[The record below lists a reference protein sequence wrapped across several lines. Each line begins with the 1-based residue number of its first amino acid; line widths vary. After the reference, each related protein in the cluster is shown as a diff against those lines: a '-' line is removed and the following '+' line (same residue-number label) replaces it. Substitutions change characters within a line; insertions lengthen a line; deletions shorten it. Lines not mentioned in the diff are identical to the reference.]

1 MKWSMFTARHIG
13 NFYKHATV
21 SILLGSMIAISA
33 APVSDAGL
41 IKARDLQ
48 DLKSL
53 DAIISHYKQAAGAD
67 PKSAEAQYKLALAY
81 SYAAEVALELKDK
94 KRSEGYAEAGID
106 PIRSALA
113 VNGGNAEY
121 HRLYGQI
128 CGQVIPANPLLGAL
142 KYGQCARDEINKALE
157 LDNKLALA
165 YVSRGVGNYYL
176 PAQMGGGVDIALKDI
191 NRAIAIDPK
200 LAEAYLW
207 KGIALRKAGRNVEAR
222 QALERTLQLD
232 PDRLW
237 AKQELAKIPAQNPPG
252 R

>member
-1 MKWSMFTARHIG
+1 MSFARIVGNLSRLFAVSM
-13 NFYKHATV
+13 
-21 SILLGSMIAISA
+21 SLGSFVFVAA
-33 APVSDAGL
+33 APTSDTSL

-53 DAIISHYKQAAGAD
+53 DGIISQYKQAAATN
-67 PKSAEAQYKLALAY
+67 PKSAEAQYKLALGY

-106 PIRSALA
+106 PIRSALSL
-113 VNGGNAEY
+113 NGGNAEY
-121 HRLYGQI
+121 HRLYGQL
-128 CGQVIPANPLLGAL
+128 CGQVIPANPFFGAL

-157 LDNKLALA
+157 LDSKLALA

-191 NRAIAIDPK
+191 DKAIEINPK
-200 LAEAYLW
+200 LSEAYLW
-207 KGIALRKAGRNVEAR
+207 KGVALRKAGRNTEAR
-222 QALERTLQLD
+222 QALEHALQLD

-237 AKQELAKIPAQNPPG
+237 TKQELAKIPTSNTPG

>member
-1 MKWSMFTARHIG
+1 MFSGSH
-13 NFYKHATV
+13 FDSVYKRFAV
-21 SILLGSMIAISA
+21 VILLGALVFLAA
-33 APVSDAGL
+33 APGNDGEL

-48 DLKSL
+48 DLKAL
-53 DAIISHYKQAAGAD
+53 DGIITQYKQAAAAN
-67 PKSAEAQYKLALAY
+67 PKSADAQYKLALAN

-94 KRSEGYAEAGID
+94 KRSEKYAEAGID
-106 PIRSALA
+106 PIRNALA
-113 VNGGNAEY
+113 LNGGNAEY

-128 CGQVIPANPLLGAL
+128 CGQVIPANPFLGAL

-191 NRAIAIDPK
+191 DKAIEINPK
-200 LAEAYLW
+200 LSEAYLW
-207 KGIALRKAGRNVEAR
+207 KGVALRKAGRNAAAR
-222 QALERTLQLD
+222 QALEHALQLD

-237 AKQELAKIPAQNPPG
+237 AKQELAKIPGSNTPG